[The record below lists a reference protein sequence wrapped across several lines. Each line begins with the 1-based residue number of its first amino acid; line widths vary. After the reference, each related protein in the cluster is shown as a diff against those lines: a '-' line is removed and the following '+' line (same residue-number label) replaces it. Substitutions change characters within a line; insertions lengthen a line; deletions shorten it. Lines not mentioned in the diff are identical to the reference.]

1 MLPEIRQ
8 ELRKFAES
16 TTVKGIGRTVRA
28 NNGVARTCWIV
39 FLVVCFGLLMFQVRA
54 SSFIV
59 RRRNFFIMC
68 VTHHLKLSTA
78 EISVIMKYTERKC
91 FRTASLELQHLVRM
105 C

>member
-54 SSFIV
+54 SAFLV
-59 RRRNFFIMC
+59 RRKNFFIMC
-68 VTHHLKLSTA
+68 HASFETVYCRNICSY
-78 EISVIMKYTERKC
+78 EVPRENISEQPV
-91 FRTASLELQHLVRM
+91 
-105 C
+105 